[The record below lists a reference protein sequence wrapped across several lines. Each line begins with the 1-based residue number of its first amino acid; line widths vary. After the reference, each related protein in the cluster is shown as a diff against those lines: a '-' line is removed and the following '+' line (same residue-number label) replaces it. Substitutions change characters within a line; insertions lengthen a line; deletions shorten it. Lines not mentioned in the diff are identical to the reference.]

1 MATKYK
7 CPYCD
12 ARGLTKE
19 DLAGHIDD
27 QHREMIPEGWSAGRL
42 AFKIIYKKDHGTCVV
57 CKKDTQWNEK
67 RCKYQRLCGDPKCK
81 KALRDAALKNHIK
94 VYKCKTLLNDPIHQE
109 EMLRHRKI
117 SGEYTFTDGG
127 KIGYVGSYE
136 KKFLEFMDKTLECKS
151 SEIIEPGPKFVYEID
166 GEKHFWITDFLYV
179 PYNLVIEVKDGG
191 DNPNKRNMPEYR
203 KKERAK
209 DKLITEKGTYNYL
222 KLTNNNFAQL
232 LEIFAEM
239 RMQMINDGPENKRVV
254 IRINEDVDLMNEA
267 ANSNKYAIP
276 LDLSKLKNDE
286 FIMCINTHPTNM
298 AVQGTQLSVL
308 FSAIISAI
316 WGVAFIPQLIFMM
329 KFQGMIYAATAAD
342 QIFARDF
349 ALFDSSTKDNW
360 SDKLNGFPIV
370 SVADGRVIEV
380 KKYQMPYGNCII
392 IQHDNC
398 YSLYAHI
405 IEGGIKVREGQAVNK
420 GQVIGY
426 CGSTGNSSGPH
437 LHFEMT
443 WTKPGGTF
451 SAVPKRLT
459 NFENTKV
466 RELSWDEIYLSRND
480 NKVAMNELINKAKDK
495 SKWKNT
501 NGDIPSI
508 CIMGKS

>member
-1 MATKYK
+1 MASKYK

-19 DLAGHIDD
+19 DLTGHIDD
-27 QHREMIPEGWSAGRL
+27 KHREMIPEGWSAGRL

-81 KALRDAALKNHIK
+81 KVLRDAALKNHIK

-136 KKFLEFMDKTLECKS
+136 KNFLEFMDKTLECNS
-151 SEIIEPGPKFVYEID
+151 SEIIEPGPRFVYEVD
-166 GEKHFWITDFLYV
+166 GKKHFWITDFLYV

-239 RMQMINDGPENKRVV
+239 RMQMMNDGPENKRVV
-254 IRINEDVDLMNEA
+254 IRINENVDLMNE
-267 ANSNKYAIP
+267 ST
-276 LDLSKLKNDE
+276 LD
-286 FIMCINTHPTNM
+286 
-298 AVQGTQLSVL
+298 
-308 FSAIISAI
+308 
-316 WGVAFIPQLIFMM
+316 
-329 KFQGMIYAATAAD
+329 
-342 QIFARDF
+342 
-349 ALFDSSTKDNW
+349 
-360 SDKLNGFPIV
+360 
-370 SVADGRVIEV
+370 
-380 KKYQMPYGNCII
+380 
-392 IQHDNC
+392 
-398 YSLYAHI
+398 
-405 IEGGIKVREGQAVNK
+405 
-420 GQVIGY
+420 
-426 CGSTGNSSGPH
+426 
-437 LHFEMT
+437 
-443 WTKPGGTF
+443 
-451 SAVPKRLT
+451 
-459 NFENTKV
+459 
-466 RELSWDEIYLSRND
+466 
-480 NKVAMNELINKAKDK
+480 KA
-495 SKWKNT
+495 
-501 NGDIPSI
+501 
-508 CIMGKS
+508 GK